1 MTQQQESSIT
11 IVVVAHDEG
20 LASFKTWI
28 SLERAFDY
36 LKGTQRSW
44 GVVVVAHQCD
54 ATTLRGLRVFTD
66 KGATLCEC
74 DGFALGAMLNKVID
88 GSKSDYI
95 GLLRASDLIAPNT
108 ISDVLD
114 LEDGGRDI
122 IWHPEA
128 VVEFGTDVWKHLIW
142 LQPEV
147 GNIDEDRL
155 VALRRNPWP
164 GPMFGKRDIFQSVR
178 FVEDAN
184 YLGYVHYAF
193 VADSLAQGICHEA
206 IRETVAFHRILK
218 DDDYCYHYP
227 ASAVCPRNGLMDY
240 WAAPRNNPTDA
251 FRGLR
256 SQNAPA
262 DAATDASGPSLVGRM
277 GRGIRS
283 KLGALLLG
291 GGGRSSDL
299 QQEPLASSRLPNWL
313 INAWKAM
320 NAVDN
325 HLWPTDDAVAAA
337 SVLPHVPTYQDLMF
351 AEVFHRL
358 AGVATGDLDLLFF
371 TYDPLGAGGTEKVL
385 ARYATALHELHPSW
399 RLAVMR
405 SKPESFPYSVP
416 GDCAFID
423 FFGAIDGM
431 DEQERLLLMDRLIAH
446 LNPGRLFCFFAGW
459 ALGDFS
465 YRWVRSRIEYL
476 LHKGIKVYPA
486 LFMNEA
492 VSASERGR
500 LLNLADPFLREIE
513 PVITRVI
520 TDNETIRQQ
529 ALSLNP
535 FAPSQIVVHYQ
546 PADMEGYPT
555 IRRERRDGTLWVL
568 WASRLAPQKRPD
580 IVRQIGLA
588 LDSRN
593 GQAISIAVFGR
604 EQGISSSIFADSKS
618 VRYERPF
625 AGFNDL
631 PADEFDAFLYTA
643 DTDGLPNILL
653 EAVRAGLPIVASND
667 GGVGELIVDGI
678 TGALVEIEDIDGYVR
693 ALEFVR
699 DNPEK
704 ASEWVANARRMVT
717 TRHSMQS
724 FLDNVRADIS

>member
-20 LASFKTWI
+20 LASFKTWV
-28 SLERAFDY
+28 SLECAFDC
-36 LKGTQRSW
+36 LKGSLHFW
-44 GVVVVAHQCD
+44 DVFVVAHQCD
-54 ATTLRGLRVFTD
+54 ETTLRGLRIFTD
-66 KGATLCEC
+66 KGAILCEC
-74 DGFALGAMLNKVID
+74 DRFSLGATLNKVID

-95 GLLRASDLIAPNT
+95 GLLRASDLITSNT

-114 LEDGGRDI
+114 LEDDGRSV

-147 GNIDEDRL
+147 GNIVEDRL

-164 GPMFGKRDIFQSVR
+164 GPMFGKRNVFRLIR
-178 FVEDAN
+178 FVEDVD
-184 YLGYVHYAF
+184 YLGYVHHAF
-193 VADSLAQGICHEA
+193 VADSLAKGICHEA
-206 IRETVAFHRILK
+206 VSETAAFHRILK
-218 DDDYCYHYP
+218 DEDYCYHYP
-227 ASAVCPRNGLMDY
+227 SSAVCPRNGLMDY
-240 WAAPRNNPTDA
+240 WATPLNN
-251 FRGLR
+251 
-256 SQNAPA
+256 PA
-262 DAATDASGPSLVGRM
+262 DAFEGLYSQGAPANAVADASGPSLVKRVGLRI
-277 GRGIRS
+277 GW
-283 KLGALLLG
+283 KLRELLFDG
-291 GGGRSSDL
+291 GDRSSDIRR
-299 QQEPLASSRLPNWL
+299 ESSASSRLPGWL

-325 HLWPTDDAVAAA
+325 HLWPTEDAVYAAD
-337 SVLPHVPTYQDLMF
+337 VLLHAPTYLDLMF
-351 AEVFHRL
+351 AEAFHRL
-358 AGVATGDLDLLFF
+358 AGGVAANLDLLFF

-385 ARYATALHELHPSW
+385 ARYATALHVLHPSW

-416 GDCAFID
+416 GDCAFVD
-423 FFGAIDGM
+423 FFGVSDGM
-431 DEQERLLLMDRLIAH
+431 DEQERLLLMDRLIAY
-446 LNPGRLFCFFAGW
+446 LSPGRLFCFFAGW

-476 LHKGIKVYPA
+476 LHKSIKVYPA

-492 VSASERGR
+492 VPASERGR

-513 PVITRVI
+513 PVITRIV
-520 TDNETIRQQ
+520 TDNKMIRQQ

-535 FAPSQIVVHYQ
+535 FTPSQIVVHYQ
-546 PADMEGYPT
+546 PADEGDCHA
-555 IRRERRDGTLWVL
+555 ISGERSDGRLRVL

-588 LDSRN
+588 LDGRDD
-593 GQAISIAVFGR
+593 QAISISVFGR
-604 EQGISSSIFADSKS
+604 EQGISSSIFADVKS

-631 PADEFDAFLYTA
+631 PVDEFDVFLYTA

-667 GGVGELIVDGI
+667 GGVGEFIVDGI

-699 DNPEK
+699 DNPQK
-704 ASEWVANARRMVT
+704 ASEWVTNARCMVA
-717 TRHSMQS
+717 TRHSMQL